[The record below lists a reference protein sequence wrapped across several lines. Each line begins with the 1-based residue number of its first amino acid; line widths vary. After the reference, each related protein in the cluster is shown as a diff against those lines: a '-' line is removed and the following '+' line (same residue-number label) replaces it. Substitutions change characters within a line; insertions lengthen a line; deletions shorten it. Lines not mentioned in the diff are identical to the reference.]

1 MAAYYG
7 TLSLLFAALCK
18 VLTGRICDAIGH
30 RLPAFVANC
39 LIALSALG
47 IALSVNSTI
56 GLYVFGILG
65 AGVAWSLS
73 TTMPRFI
80 NEFCGAEE
88 KGRGVGI
95 THLAWSVGLL
105 FGQLIGGKLESISVP
120 LPFFVAAG
128 LVVISAG
135 LALALWLGKDV
146 DAVPALDADAL

>member
-1 MAAYYG
+1 MAGYYG
-7 TLSLLFAALCK
+7 AVSLLFVALCT
-18 VLTGRICDAIGH
+18 VLIGRICDAIGH

-39 LIALSALG
+39 LIALSAIG
-47 IALSVNSTI
+47 IAFSVNSTI

-73 TTMPRFI
+73 TTMLRFI
-80 NEFCGAEE
+80 NEFFGAEE

-95 THLAWSVGLL
+95 THLAWSTGFL
-105 FGQLIGGKLESISVP
+105 FGKLIGGKLESISVS

-146 DAVPALDADAL
+146 DAVPTLNADAL